1 LRFGRLASGAF
12 CEACV
17 ATELF
22 SAIGD
27 CEKVKHF
34 WDQLTKS
41 QKLTVAAGL
50 IFAGAV
56 LVVQFA
62 VVPYFEAR
70 QNVRR
75 TIAASEKVLREL
87 GTLGT
92 EYGVIRQRAEE
103 IRRVIQRRPPG
114 FALISHLEKRA
125 GDAGVKT
132 NIRSMNP
139 LPSTPAGT
147 YEETAVEMK
156 LDKLT
161 MKQLTDFLYLVES
174 PEEMIRVR
182 RLSLVKMKESP
193 EYLSALI
200 QVSTYQPL
208 APGSR

>member
-1 LRFGRLASGAF
+1 MR
-12 CEACV
+12 
-17 ATELF
+17 
-22 SAIGD
+22 
-27 CEKVKHF
+27 HF

-41 QKLTVAAGL
+41 QKLTVTAGL

-56 LVVQFA
+56 LLVQFA

-70 QNVRR
+70 RNVRR
-75 TIAASEKVLREL
+75 AIAANEKVLREL
-87 GTLGT
+87 GVLGA

-114 FALISHLEKRA
+114 FALLSYLEKRA
-125 GDAGVKT
+125 GDAAVKT

-139 LPSTPAGT
+139 LPSAPAGT

-156 LDKLT
+156 MDKLT

-174 PEEMIRVR
+174 PEEMIRIR
-182 RLSLVKMKESP
+182 RISLVKMKESP

-200 QVSTYQPL
+200 QVFTYQPL
-208 APGSR
+208 SPGSR